1 MKGRRTAILAALTAV
16 GALVAGPATSQ
27 AATVFGSGSSASVPY
42 LEALFKEYRKVD
54 RTTRFVFTA
63 NNGNAGAKDVQDG
76 KSAFAIQTRPP
87 LPSDSGLSYSKLFL
101 DGLCVAVNP
110 ANNLSG
116 LQVSQVKDVFLGT
129 VTEWRG
135 VGSNLSSPISA
146 FGRFSTAG
154 LYTFFQSAVLGG
166 STQSS
171 NVTAL
176 DKDGEVAVAVR
187 GNQAGIGYVGLAN
200 SRPGVSGVK
209 RLRLNGQPC
218 DASAI
223 ISLRYPLTRYA
234 WLVLPARRPNRLATR
249 FGDWVRTSYAAGKVI
264 DKAGAVPAFNAKRP
278 PRRAARRRA
287 RRRGRR

>member
-1 MKGRRTAILAALTAV
+1 MARRTRVILGALTAV
-16 GALVAGPATSQ
+16 GVLVAGPAASQ

-42 LEALFKEYRKVD
+42 LEALFKEYKKVD
-54 RTTRFVFTA
+54 PSTRFVFTA

-110 ANNLSG
+110 ANSLSG
-116 LQVSQVKDVFLGT
+116 LQVAQVKDVFLGT
-129 VTEWRG
+129 VTEWSQL
-135 VGSNLSSPISA
+135 GSSLQAPISA

-166 STQSS
+166 QTQAS

-176 DKDGEVAVAVR
+176 DKDGEVAVAVK

-209 RLRLNGQPC
+209 KLKLNGQPC

-223 ISLRYPLTRYA
+223 ITLRYPLTRYA
-234 WLVLPARRPNRLATR
+234 WLVLPARGPNRTATK
-249 FGDWVRTSYAAGKVI
+249 FGDWVRTSYAAGRVI

-278 PRRAARRRA
+278 PRRARRRA
-287 RRRGRR
+287 RR